1 MDTKDLIG
9 NEGVS
14 IIKNPFLPSCIYSVD
29 MHATT
34 LFNGRMIFFGDVGFV
49 NGKTNGT
56 QKFEGEN
63 LADLFNQI
71 ATFCT
76 NLK

>member
-1 MDTKDLIG
+1 MDTKEIIG
-9 NEGVS
+9 YEGVS
-14 IIKNPFLPSCIYSVD
+14 IINNPFLPHCID
-29 MHATT
+29 TINMHALRLSKGMTF
-34 LFNGRMIFFGDVGFV
+34 LGDVGFV
-49 NGKTNGT
+49 NGKTKGT
-56 QKFEGEN
+56 QTFEGEN

>member
-1 MDTKDLIG
+1 MDTKELIG
-9 NEGVS
+9 NEGIS
-14 IIKNPFLPSCIYSVD
+14 IINNPFLFYFFDAIHMTALRLSK
-29 MHATT
+29 
-34 LFNGRMIFFGDVGFV
+34 GMIFFGDVGFV

>member
-9 NEGVS
+9 NDGVS
-14 IIKNPFLPSCIYSVD
+14 IINNPFLPHCIDAIHLTALRLS
-29 MHATT
+29 
-34 LFNGRMIFFGDVGFV
+34 NGMVFYGDVEFV
-49 NGKTNGT
+49 NGKTKGT
-56 QKFEGEN
+56 QRFEGED
-63 LADLFNQI
+63 LTDLFNQI

>member
-1 MDTKDLIG
+1 MDTKDIIG
-9 NEGVS
+9 YDGVS
-14 IIKNPFLPSCIYSVD
+14 IINNPFLPHCIDAIHMTALRLSKGMVFY
-29 MHATT
+29 
-34 LFNGRMIFFGDVGFV
+34 GDVEFK
-49 NGKTNGT
+49 NGNTTGT
-56 QKFEGEN
+56 QKFEGKD